1 MVKEK
6 TTILSLIWVR
16 GFCWEGKA
24 RSKTSACTTLWKL
37 IRVRHADVLRAV
49 QTSGRTLDSPPDLPA
64 VNRTNPW
71 WLACFQENFVA
82 EKQGKKSYL
91 KRKAVSQ
98 YNYCTNIDC
107 PTIHQVKPRLA
118 KTLLNLKLHIR
129 IACAQKNNLY
139 LLEEETAECC
149 KTHMTRGFTWLP
161 ELKPCSPINEQ
172 KQGGSVCSIP
182 HTAART
188 PIKRCLP
195 SPSLSSCQIHPFL
208 WLF

>member
-6 TTILSLIWVR
+6 TTILSLIRVR

-107 PTIHQVKPRLA
+107 PTIHQAKPRLA

-129 IACAQKNNLY
+129 IACAQKNTFIFWKKRQQSAAKHIWLGALPGCRNWNLV
-139 LLEEETAECC
+139 L
-149 KTHMTRGFTWLP
+149 
-161 ELKPCSPINEQ
+161 Q
-172 KQGGSVCSIP
+172 
-182 HTAART
+182 
-188 PIKRCLP
+188 
-195 SPSLSSCQIHPFL
+195 
-208 WLF
+208 